1 MDKDTLLAIKNEYR
15 DMINMLGHRVKVE
28 RLPVAHGEGL
38 LCKWKFNVNAPSYY
52 ISSKDDVD
60 PKRTTLGSCM
70 IICIITS
77 DQFSFMNL
85 LQNGLRKT
93 VQNRGL
99 YHICSAVR
107 SLITVKTAMNT
118 PSRTY

>member
-60 PKRTTLGSCM
+60 PKRTNNMVFIWSYQMVSLKQPRRY
-70 IICIITS
+70 IIRLIKCLPASMCI
-77 DQFSFMNL
+77 
-85 LQNGLRKT
+85 GRE
-93 VQNRGL
+93 
-99 YHICSAVR
+99 
-107 SLITVKTAMNT
+107 
-118 PSRTY
+118 PSV